1 MITIPTDIK
10 ANTLPAV
17 RHPSSIAIE
26 DAYEAP
32 SGLISRPT
40 PICKDF
46 GRTNYSENFGA
57 LPSCVIAIA
66 HLVLVIS
73 VRKVGGSELQRN
85 IYYSIFVTR
94 RE

>member
-1 MITIPTDIK
+1 MTTIPTDIK

-32 SGLISRPT
+32 SGLILWPT

-57 LPSCVIAIA
+57 LFCAS
-66 HLVLVIS
+66 
-73 VRKVGGSELQRN
+73 LQ
-85 IYYSIFVTR
+85 
-94 RE
+94 